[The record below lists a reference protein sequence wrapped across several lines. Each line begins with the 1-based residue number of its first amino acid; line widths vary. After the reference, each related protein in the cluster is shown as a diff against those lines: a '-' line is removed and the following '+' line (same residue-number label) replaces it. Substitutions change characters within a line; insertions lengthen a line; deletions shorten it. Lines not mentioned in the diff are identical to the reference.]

1 MEIKMDIKD
10 IEVLIEC
17 KRLVETMLHEKEWIL
32 ERIDEDEKGVY
43 KSVQAQIVRMQ
54 RALNG
59 ERPIEFYEKLGR
71 GY

>member
-1 MEIKMDIKD
+1 MDIKD
-10 IEVLIEC
+10 VEILIEC
-17 KRLVETMLHEKEWIL
+17 KRLVETMLQEKKWIL
-32 ERIDEDEKGVY
+32 EKLNESGKDSR
-43 KSVQAQIVRMQ
+43 STASQIVRME